1 MAGDRLAA
9 MSNYREQLEA
19 KIISDVRQWLDN
31 NDETYGPTY
40 EIQGSAF
47 LGAVNWTP
55 KGGEV
60 PVDEAF
66 SLAAVSSWF
75 SDTNA
80 WFRLGLLQ
88 MALIGL
94 ESEYRSADPLGE

>member
-1 MAGDRLAA
+1 
-9 MSNYREQLEA
+9 MSTYREELEA

-31 NDETYGPTY
+31 NEEVYGPTY
-40 EIQGSAF
+40 EVQGWAF

-55 KGGEV
+55 EGGEA
-60 PVDEAF
+60 PADEAF

-80 WFRLGLLQ
+80 WFKVGLLQ
-88 MALIGL
+88 MALTGL
-94 ESEYRSADPLGE
+94 ESEYRSAFQSGE